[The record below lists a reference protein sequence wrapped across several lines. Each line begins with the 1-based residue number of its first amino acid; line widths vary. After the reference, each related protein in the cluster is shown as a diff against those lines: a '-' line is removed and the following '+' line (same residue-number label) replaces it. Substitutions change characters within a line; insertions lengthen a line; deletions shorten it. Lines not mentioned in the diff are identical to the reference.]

1 MSDELLI
8 KLFLL
13 SVLLFFLE
21 ALLSFE
27 FSLDQSSRSSSVFN
41 PLIFETIDL
50 SPSLSLLKGREVK

>member
-27 FSLDQSSRSSSVFN
+27 FSLNQSSRSSSVFS
-41 PLIFETIDL
+41 PLILETIDL
-50 SPSLSLLKGREVK
+50 SPSLSLLKGREV